1 MKIKTHNSVAIFNSE
16 KISHSENNDCA
27 VRATAIALNQTYTET
42 HAQYK
47 AEGRKNNRGVK
58 SHTVIDVCK
67 KAYIGLSYA
76 TCYFL
81 SKADWNRRACPTISQ
96 VAKIPYFT
104 VGTHIIFVKGHVF
117 TLKNGEIYGNRN
129 DNGRAKVVGFITT
142 ETGVW
147 DAKEGEE
154 KFR

>member
-1 MKIKTHNSVAIFNSE
+1 MKIKTHNSVTLFNSE

-27 VRATAIALNQTYTET
+27 VRATAIALNQTYSET

-47 AEGRKNNRGVK
+47 AVGRKSNKGVK
-58 SHTVIDVCK
+58 SFLVIDVCK
-67 KAYIGLSYA
+67 QAYIGLSYA
-76 TCYFL
+76 CSYFL
-81 SKADWNRRACPTISQ
+81 EKNNWNRRACPTISQ
-96 VAKIPYFT
+96 VAKIPYFA

-117 TLKNGEIYGNRN
+117 TLKNGEIFGNPS

-147 DAKEGEE
+147 DAKEGES

>member
-1 MKIKTHNSVAIFNSE
+1 MKIKTHNSVTIFNSE

-58 SHTVIDVCK
+58 SYTVIDVCK

-81 SKADWNRRACPTISQ
+81 EKADWNRRACPTISQ
-96 VAKIPYFT
+96 VAKRDYFK

-117 TLKNGEIYGNRN
+117 TLKNGEIYGNPS

-142 ETGVW
+142 ETGIW
-147 DAKEGEE
+147 DAKEGED
-154 KFR
+154 KFI